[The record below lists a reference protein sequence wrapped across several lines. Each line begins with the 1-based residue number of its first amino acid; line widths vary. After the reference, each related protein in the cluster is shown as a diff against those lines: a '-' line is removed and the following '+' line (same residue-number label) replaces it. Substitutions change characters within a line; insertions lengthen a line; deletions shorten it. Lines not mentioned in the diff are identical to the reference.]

1 MTVCH
6 AGMCL
11 FLSLKSL
18 NLMVRL
24 TEFIQNIMMT
34 FKVLSDRNN
43 NEHTLFQKPQ
53 LKRTEN
59 LFLKSKHQVLEV
71 WDDVLEL

>member
-34 FKVLSDRNN
+34 LRYYQIEITMSIHFFKS
-43 NEHTLFQKPQ
+43 H
-53 LKRTEN
+53 
-59 LFLKSKHQVLEV
+59 S
-71 WDDVLEL
+71 